1 MLMALIRRA
10 LKLRITTLSTQNLR
24 IGCFQGF
31 RKKKK
36 ESIWYLQKRKYRV
49 IVTHWFIQPTFWHPL
64 WQPIENICKNW
75 QIYMHIYYSMFT
87 VWPKNTVKP
96 PQEWS
101 SWLNYSTIYYRRWW
115 TGRPGVLRYM
125 GSRRVRHD
133 WATEL
138 NWTEYAALKIGLIIY
153 VSKTGML
160 SIIYY

>member
-1 MLMALIRRA
+1 MRRG

-24 IGCFQGF
+24 TGCFQGF
-31 RKKKK
+31 RKKRKAFG
-36 ESIWYLQKRKYRV
+36 IFKRENTEF
-49 IVTHWFIQPTFWHPL
+49 IDTCWFIQPTFWHPP
-64 WQPIENICKNW
+64 WQPTENICKNW

-87 VWPKNTVKP
+87 VWPENNLKP

-101 SWLNYSTIYYRRWW
+101 SWLNYSTIYFRRWW
-115 TGRPGVLRYM
+115 TGRPGELRFM
-125 GSRRVRHD
+125 GSRRVGHD

-138 NWTEYAALKIGLIIY
+138 NWTKYAALKTGLIIY